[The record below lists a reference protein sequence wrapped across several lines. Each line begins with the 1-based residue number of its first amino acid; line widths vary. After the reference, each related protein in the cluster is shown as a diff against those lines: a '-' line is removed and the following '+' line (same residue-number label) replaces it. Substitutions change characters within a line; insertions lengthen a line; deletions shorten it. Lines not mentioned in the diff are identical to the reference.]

1 MYRRFKVVKEFSDK
15 DGVIPV
21 GSEITILNDR
31 IYFNGGMISPAY
43 YGLLYDLVEYEI
55 NEGFNYLRE
64 VAIPYN
70 KI

>member
-21 GSEITILNDR
+21 GSEITILNDH
-31 IYFNGGMISPAY
+31 IQFDGGMVSPAY

-64 VAIPYN
+64 VPIPYN